1 MLKKFC
7 LKKDLENVTKKV
19 QRSYCIN
26 RKNEQLQWKTADVER
41 KTDGCNVLMAEMC
54 DLVSR

>member
-26 RKNEQLQWKTADVER
+26 KKNEQLQWNSADVER
-41 KTDGCNVLMAEMC
+41 KTDACNVLTAEMC